1 MKSERIIEAAL
12 FSAGRP
18 LRVSE
23 IAEATGIGG
32 DTIRKAL
39 KKLIKEYENRD
50 TAIEIAKVGVKY
62 VMQLREDYTSPAE
75 MLAKTEVPK
84 KYLKTA
90 SLIAY
95 HQPIKQSDLVEMIG
109 PKGYEHV
116 RELKGLGVIKAKRYG
131 ATKIL
136 STTNKFL
143 ESFGIDA
150 KRPEEIKKWL
160 AERIGGEVDIKAP
173 LTTQA

>member
-1 MKSERIIEAAL
+1 MKTERVVEAAL

-23 IAEATGIGG
+23 IEEVTGIGK
-32 DTIRKAL
+32 DAIRRAL
-39 KKLIKEYENRD
+39 KTLVLEYNKKD
-50 TAIEIAKVGVKY
+50 TSIEISKVGVKF
-62 VMQLREDYTSPAE
+62 VMQLKDEFAQPAQ
-75 MLAKTEVPK
+75 MLAKTEIPK
-84 KYLKTA
+84 QYLKTA

-109 PKGYEHV
+109 GKGYEHV
-116 RELKGLGVIKAKRYG
+116 RELSKLGVISTKRYG

-136 STTNKFL
+136 TTTTKFI

-150 KRPEEIKKWL
+150 KKPE
-160 AERIGGEVDIKAP
+160 DIKRY
-173 LTTQA
+173 LEEKIKEM

>member
-1 MKSERIIEAAL
+1 MKSERVVEAAL

-23 IAEATGIGG
+23 IEHVTGIGK
-32 DTIRKAL
+32 DAIRRAL
-39 KKLIKEYENRD
+39 KKLVADYKSKD
-50 TAIEIAKVGVKY
+50 SAIEVSKVGVKY
-62 VMQLREDYTSPAE
+62 VMQLKDEFTQPAE
-75 MLAKTEVPK
+75 MLGKTEIPK
-84 KYLKTA
+84 QYLKTA

-109 PKGYEHV
+109 GKGYEHV
-116 RELKGLGVIKAKRYG
+116 KELRKLGVISTKRYG

-136 STTNKFL
+136 STTTKFI

-150 KRPEEIKKWL
+150 KKPEDIKKYL
-160 AERIGGEVDIKAP
+160 ADKIGAK
-173 LTTQA
+173 

>member
-1 MKSERIIEAAL
+1 MKTERVVEAAL

-18 LRVSE
+18 LKVSE
-23 IAEATGIGG
+23 IEDVTGIGK
-32 DTIRKAL
+32 DAIRRAL
-39 KKLIKEYENRD
+39 KNLVKQYKDKE
-50 TAIEIAKVGVKY
+50 TAIEVAKVGVKY
-62 VMQLREDYTSPAE
+62 VMQLKDDYAQPAE
-75 MLAKTEVPK
+75 MLAITEIPK
-84 KYLKTA
+84 QYLKTA

-116 RELKGLGVIKAKRYG
+116 KELHKLGVIKTKRYG

-136 STTNKFL
+136 TTTTKFI

-150 KRPEEIKKWL
+150 KKPEEIKKWL
-160 AERIGGEVDIKAP
+160 AKKVGAK
-173 LTTQA
+173 

>member
-1 MKSERIIEAAL
+1 MKSERVVEAAL

-23 IAEATGIGG
+23 IEQVTGIGK
-32 DTIRKAL
+32 DAVRRAL
-39 KKLIKEYENRD
+39 KKLVTDYKGRD
-50 TAIEIAKVGVKY
+50 CAIEVSKVGVKY
-62 VMQLREDYTSPAE
+62 VMQLKDEFTQPAE
-75 MLAKTEVPK
+75 MLGKTEIPK
-84 KYLKTA
+84 QYLKTA

-109 PKGYEHV
+109 GKGYEHV
-116 RELKGLGVIKAKRYG
+116 RELHKLGVVSTKRYG

-136 STTNKFL
+136 TTTTKFI

-150 KRPEEIKKWL
+150 KRPEDIKKYL
-160 AERIGGEVDIKAP
+160 ADKIGAK
-173 LTTQA
+173 